1 MSDMQQL
8 IDYLEQSVADN
19 AFSRGDKRGFKELLK
34 EHNPQKQDLDFL
46 RSKVFDMAMARADA
60 QNYSHV
66 IAWLEEINKTLVL
79 PATAQSTEQ
88 VFFSPGEDCLN
99 AIRQQLR
106 SAMSTVRICVFT
118 ISDDRIAREI
128 KSAHKR
134 GVSVRV
140 LTDNDKSL
148 DLGSDIE
155 ELARAG
161 VEVKMDYTRNHMHH
175 KFAVIDKEYLMTGSY
190 NWTRSAASYNHEN
203 LLLTSDEGV
212 VKEYLKE
219 FEKLWQE
226 MDFYHG

>member
-1 MSDMQQL
+1 MMMQDL
-8 IDYLEQSVADN
+8 IHYLEQSVVDN
-19 AFSRGDKRGFKELLK
+19 AFSRSDKRGFKELLK
-34 EHNPQKQDLDFL
+34 DVNPQKQDLDFL

-66 IAWLEEINKTLVL
+66 IAWLEEINKTLVM
-79 PATAQSTEQ
+79 PAVAQSTEQ

-99 AIRQQLR
+99 VIRQQLR
-106 SAMSTVRICVFT
+106 SAVSTVRICVFT
-118 ISDDRIAREI
+118 ISDDRIVREI

-155 ELARAG
+155 ALAGEG
-161 VEVKMDYTRNHMHH
+161 VEVKMDNTRNHMHH

-212 VKEYLKE
+212 VREYLKE
-219 FEKLWQE
+219 FEKLWRE
-226 MDFYHG
+226 MDFYYG

>member
-1 MSDMQQL
+1 MSMQEL
-8 IDYLEQSVADN
+8 IDYLEESVADN

-34 EHNPQKQDLDFL
+34 RHDLQKRDFDFL
-46 RSKVFDMAMARADA
+46 RSKVFDMAMARANA

-79 PATAQSTEQ
+79 PAKTESTEQ
-88 VFFSPGEDCLN
+88 VYFSPGDDCLN

-106 SAMSTVRICVFT
+106 SAISTVRICVFT
-118 ISDDRIAREI
+118 ISDDRIAHEI
-128 KSAHKR
+128 KAAHRR

-155 ELARAG
+155 ELASAG

-203 LLLTSDEGV
+203 LLLTSEEEV
-212 VKEYLKE
+212 VKQYLRE

-226 MDFYHG
+226 MDYYHG